1 MILSYRLPS
10 ALVVLKR
17 MGRTKREDNYE
28 PQVGD
33 PAADDIFVQG

>member
-10 ALVVLKR
+10 ALVVLQR
-17 MGRTKREDNYE
+17 MGRTKREDNRE
-28 PQVGD
+28 